1 MSNLNWTKPEQA
13 YRDGKRLT
21 LYPYEPTRPHGSG
34 EYHRNPLP
42 RDLPYGHIR
51 DFNTKADFTKTQV
64 EIEIQE
70 IIRRGVNRTSQ
81 IFRCS
86 VIKAPEEERPAALQE
101 PLPPSRDENGGVLPG
116 QLAAKVFDYD
126 YYESDFGGPWG
137 NDEEADGNH
146 CREHAVYAYYRR
158 NGKTGYPHIMPQFY
172 GSWVIKI
179 HSGSDE
185 NNQPKF
191 RYVGLILIEYIH
203 GYSVE
208 NLCLRDRD
216 GDYCSALYPSTL
228 PVGFPNHDGSWLNVT
243 FDVEKRQHVVKE
255 MLHGVVVGMHLGVQH
270 TECEPWNL
278 FVTMRNGLVTLEKP
292 RVVLLDHSYT
302 EVWSLTKD
310 AEAEGDT
317 HCLQK
322 LPYPPHPIERCSIEA
337 LDTLEGWWPP
347 TQRQHPGFNE
357 EKFDEWLCEENVF
370 GPHVEAKSVLDPLL
384 GQKKLWPHKY
394 KKYSTFATL
403 DLIEA
408 KEKEVRG
415 AVASKIIQ
423 FARENEDMNSD
434 GRQEEREKAI
444 AEGVRRRATFV
455 MTSDSYSL
463 WLRTKVRKLR
473 ETKERGLQEAKPR
486 EFRETQERE
495 RREAKQRKRQEAK
508 ARKRQEHQERRRQAE
523 AQALSPPPQVSTSIT
538 RIDSSHHDPSRA
550 STIHSATPAGAENRP
565 PQTPGFNY
573 ETPDLF
579 RLASARSGSGDE
591 PPDLFRLSS
600 TRPGSG
606 DEPPDLLTR
615 SSVPSVFR
623 DTPPTWIVPHQPVPA
638 P

>member
-1 MSNLNWTKPEQA
+1 M
-13 YRDGKRLT
+13 T
-21 LYPYEPTRPHGSG
+21 LYPYEPDRPHGSG

-51 DFNTKADFTKTQV
+51 DFNTKGDFTKTQV

-101 PLPPSRDENGGVLPG
+101 PLPPSRDDNEEVLPG

-203 GYSVE
+203 AYSVE

-216 GDYCSALYPSTL
+216 GDYCSALYPGTL

-255 MLHGVVVGMHLGVQH
+255 MLHGVVVGMHLG
-270 TECEPWNL
+270 E
-278 FVTMRNGLVTLEKP
+278 P

-302 EVWSLTKD
+302 EVWSLTKY

-357 EKFDEWLCEENVF
+357 EKFDGWLCKENVF
-370 GPHVEAKSVLDPLL
+370 GPHVEAKSVLEPLFRQ
-384 GQKKLWPHKY
+384 GKPWKRDY

-403 DLIEA
+403 DLIE
-408 KEKEVRG
+408 KIEKDVQTG
-415 AVASKIIQ
+415 AASNIIR
-423 FARENEDMNSD
+423 FVRENGDISSD

-444 AEGVRRRATFV
+444 AEGIHNRAMFA
-455 MTSDSYSL
+455 MTSSSYSL
-463 WLRTKVRKLR
+463 WLRRQVRERRATK
-473 ETKERGLQEAKPR
+473 
-486 EFRETQERE
+486 ERE
-495 RREAKQRKRQEAK
+495 RREAK
-508 ARKRQEHQERRRQAE
+508 
-523 AQALSPPPQVSTSIT
+523 
-538 RIDSSHHDPSRA
+538 
-550 STIHSATPAGAENRP
+550 
-565 PQTPGFNY
+565 
-573 ETPDLF
+573 
-579 RLASARSGSGDE
+579 
-591 PPDLFRLSS
+591 
-600 TRPGSG
+600 
-606 DEPPDLLTR
+606 
-615 SSVPSVFR
+615 
-623 DTPPTWIVPHQPVPA
+623 
-638 P
+638 

>member
-1 MSNLNWTKPEQA
+1 MFTSTWSRPDKVYWEGNSM
-13 YRDGKRLT
+13 T
-21 LYPYEPTRPHGSG
+21 LYPYEPDRPHGSG

-51 DFNTKADFTKTQV
+51 DFNTKGDFTKTQV

-101 PLPPSRDENGGVLPG
+101 PLPPSRDENEEVLPG

-179 HSGSDE
+179 HSRSDE

-216 GDYCSALYPSTL
+216 GDYCSALYPGTL

-278 FVTMRNGLVTLEKP
+278 FVTMRNGLVTLEEP

-302 EVWSLTKD
+302 EVWSLTKY

-357 EKFDEWLCEENVF
+357 EKFDEWLCKDNVF
-370 GPHVEAKSVLDPLL
+370 GPHVEAKRVLEPSFRQEKPWKRD
-384 GQKKLWPHKY
+384 Y

-403 DLIEA
+403 DLIE
-408 KEKEVRG
+408 KIEKDVQTG
-415 AVASKIIQ
+415 AASNIIR
-423 FARENEDMNSD
+423 FVRENGDISSD

-444 AEGVRRRATFV
+444 AEGIHNRAMFA
-455 MTSDSYSL
+455 MTSSSYSL
-463 WLRTKVRKLR
+463 WLRRKVRKRR
-473 ETKERGLQEAKPR
+473 ETK
-486 EFRETQERE
+486 ERE
-495 RREAKQRKRQEAK
+495 RREAK
-508 ARKRQEHQERRRQAE
+508 
-523 AQALSPPPQVSTSIT
+523 
-538 RIDSSHHDPSRA
+538 
-550 STIHSATPAGAENRP
+550 
-565 PQTPGFNY
+565 
-573 ETPDLF
+573 
-579 RLASARSGSGDE
+579 
-591 PPDLFRLSS
+591 
-600 TRPGSG
+600 
-606 DEPPDLLTR
+606 
-615 SSVPSVFR
+615 
-623 DTPPTWIVPHQPVPA
+623 
-638 P
+638 